1 MAKTPIKAAIKGI
14 KIPQIKIFSTKMTNW
29 LISRISGQLLK
40 IINIMVYIMIIFA
53 FTIFSTKQRISLIDK
68 LVLKT

>member
-1 MAKTPIKAAIKGI
+1 
-14 KIPQIKIFSTKMTNW
+14 MTNW
-29 LISRISGQLLK
+29 SISRISGQLLK

-53 FTIFSTKQRISLIDK
+53 FIIFSTKQRISLIDK